1 MSRKTLLL
9 TDALINFVCGILL
22 IVFPIT
28 LVRWM
33 GLPVP
38 MTYFYANILGA
49 VFIGIALALF
59 WEARQGRNSGKG
71 TGLGVVG
78 AAAINLCGGAMLAI
92 WLIAGQL
99 DLTLPGSVFLW
110 LLVVFLVGIST
121 LELFH
126 HRRRSSR

>member
-1 MSRKTLLL
+1 MCRKTLLL
-9 TDALINFVCGILL
+9 TDAFINFILGILL
-22 IVFPIT
+22 ILFPVTI
-28 LVRWM
+28 VHWM

-38 MTYFYANILGA
+38 MTNFYVNILGA

-59 WEARQGRNSGKG
+59 WEARQSRPLRNG

-92 WLIAGQL
+92 WLTAGQL
-99 DLTLPGSVFLW
+99 DLTLSGSVILW

-126 HRRRSSR
+126 HRRTM